1 MSAPVASAPVPTS
14 LEFVELSKEF
24 PGVRALDGVSFAV
37 RGGSVHALMGENGAG
52 KSTLLK
58 ILSGAYQPT
67 AGSVRIDGESRV
79 FASTAEAIAAGVA
92 VIYQEL
98 HLVPEMTVAEN
109 LLIGRYPRRG
119 FLIDRAAMRAEAAR
133 LLALIG
139 ETFSPDTKLGRL
151 SLAQRQMVEIAKAL
165 GRGARVVAFDEPTSS
180 LSAKETARL
189 FAIIRDLKARGHA
202 ILYVTHR
209 MDEVYEICDAA
220 TVLRD
225 GRHVVTH
232 DSLASVT
239 RDQLVKSMV
248 GRELTNVYN
257 YRPRDHAA
265 DGLTV
270 RELNGPGLRG
280 PISFSVARGEIL
292 GFFGLVGAGRSELM
306 RLVCGAVA
314 PEGGEVWVRGERLHG
329 GSPREAIRAG
339 LVFCPEDRK
348 KEGIVAIRSV
358 AENINLSARRSRL
371 RAGAFLDT
379 AWEKKNA
386 AEQIARLRVKT
397 ASAATLIGTLS
408 GGNQQKAILARW
420 LSENVRAIVLDE
432 PTRGIDIG
440 AKSEIYALIHD
451 LAASGV
457 AVLIVSSELPEV
469 LGISDR
475 VFVMREGAVS
485 AEFAR
490 GAATPEAVLRAALP
504 VGGPAEVAA

>member
-1 MSAPVASAPVPTS
+1 MSASSSAS
-14 LEFVELSKEF
+14 LEFVALAKDF

-37 RGGSVHALMGENGAG
+37 RGGGVHALMGENGAG

-58 ILSGAYQPT
+58 ILSGAYRPS
-67 AGSVRIDGESRV
+67 AGSVRLDGVERV
-79 FASTAEAIAAGVA
+79 FGSTAEAIAAGVA

-119 FLIDRAAMRAEAAR
+119 PFLDRAALHAEAAR
-133 LLALIG
+133 LLALVG
-139 ETFSPDTKLGRL
+139 EDIAPDTRLGRL

-180 LSAKETARL
+180 LSSKETARL

-225 GRHVVTH
+225 GCHVVTH

-239 RDQLVKSMV
+239 RDELVKSMV

-257 YRPRDHAA
+257 YRPRLQRPE
-265 DGLTV
+265 GLEV
-270 RELNGPGLRG
+270 AGIAGPGLRA
-280 PISFSVARGEIL
+280 PVSFSVKRGEVL

-306 RLVCGAVA
+306 RLVCGAVEPTA
-314 PEGGEVWVRGERLHG
+314 GEVKIHGEHLAFS
-329 GSPREAIRAG
+329 SPRAAIRAG

-371 RAGAFLDT
+371 RAGLFLDFT
-379 AWEKKNA
+379 WEKRNA
-386 AEQIARLRVKT
+386 REKISSLRVRT
-397 ASAATLIGTLS
+397 ASAETLIGTLS

-420 LSENVRAIVLDE
+420 LSENVRVIVLDE

-440 AKSEIYALIHD
+440 AKSEIYALIHE
-451 LAASGV
+451 LAETGV
-457 AVLIVSSELPEV
+457 AVVIVSSELPEV

-475 VFVMREGAVS
+475 VIVMREGLVA
-485 AEFAR
+485 AEFPR
-490 GAATPEAVLRAALP
+490 EAATPEAVLHAALP
-504 VGGPAEVAA
+504 SGSSVPAAAA

>member
-1 MSAPVASAPVPTS
+1 M
-14 LEFVELSKEF
+14 
-24 PGVRALDGVSFAV
+24 RALDGVTFPV

-67 AGSVRIDGESRV
+67 SGSLNLGGESKV
-79 FASTAEAIAAGVA
+79 FTSTAEALAAGVA

-98 HLVPEMTVAEN
+98 HLVPEMSVAEN

-119 FLIDRAAMRAEAAR
+119 LFLDRAALRTEATR
-133 LLALIG
+133 LLALVG
-139 ETFSPDTKLGRL
+139 EDIDPNEKLGRL

-165 GRGARVVAFDEPTSS
+165 GRGAKIVAFDEPTSS
-180 LSAKETARL
+180 LSEKETKRL
-189 FAIIRDLKARGHA
+189 FGIIRDLRDRGHA

-225 GRHVVTH
+225 GKHVVTH
-232 DSLASVT
+232 ESLQGVT
-239 RDQLVKSMV
+239 RDALVKSMV

-257 YRPRDHAA
+257 YRARSHAP
-265 DGLTV
+265 DGLEV
-270 RELNGPGLRG
+270 RGLAGPGLKA
-280 PISFSVARGEIL
+280 PVSFSVARGEIL

-306 RLVCGAVA
+306 RLLCGAVA
-314 PEGGEVWVRGERLHG
+314 PAAGEVRVHGAVVPG
-329 GSPREAIRAG
+329 GSPRTAIREG

-371 RAGAFLDT
+371 RAGLFLDHG
-379 AWEKKNA
+379 WEKTNA
-386 AEQIARLRVKT
+386 QEQIARLGVRT
-397 ASAATLIGTLS
+397 ASADTLIGLLS

-420 LSENVRAIVLDE
+420 LSEQVRVIVLDE

-440 AKSEIYALIHD
+440 AKSEIYALIHE
-451 LAASGV
+451 LAASGACV
-457 AVLIVSSELPEV
+457 VVVSSELPEV
-469 LGISDR
+469 LGIADR
-475 VFVMREGAVS
+475 VIVMREGLVA
-485 AEFAR
+485 AEFPR
-490 GAATPEAVLRAALP
+490 TAATPETVLHAALP
-504 VGGPAEVAA
+504 MGATN

>member
-1 MSAPVASAPVPTS
+1 MPDAAPALTFDG
-14 LEFVELSKEF
+14 LTMEF
-24 PGVRALDGVSFAV
+24 PGVRALDAVSFGV

-58 ILSGAYQPT
+58 ILSGAYRPT
-67 AGSVRIDGESRV
+67 AGALRLGGQSRV
-79 FASTAEAIAAGVA
+79 FASTAEALAAGVA

-109 LLIGRYPRRG
+109 LLLGRYPRRG
-119 FLIDRAAMRAEAAR
+119 LLLDRAALHAEAAR
-133 LLALIG
+133 LLQLVG
-139 ETFSPDTKLGRL
+139 EDIPPGTRLGRL

-165 GRGARVVAFDEPTSS
+165 GRGARIVAFDEPTSS
-180 LSAKETARL
+180 LSAKETWRL
-189 FAIIRDLKARGHA
+189 FGIIRDLRDRGHA

-232 DSLASVT
+232 DSLAGVT
-239 RDQLVKSMV
+239 RDALVKSMV

-257 YRPRDHAA
+257 YRPRPHATP
-265 DGLTV
+265 GLAV
-270 RELNGPGLRG
+270 RGLAGPGLRA
-280 PISFSVARGEIL
+280 PVSFDVARGEIL

-306 RLVCGAVA
+306 RLLCGAVTPVA
-314 PEGGEVWVRGERLHG
+314 GEVRIHG
-329 GSPREAIRAG
+329 AVVPAGSPRTAIRDG

-348 KEGIVAIRSV
+348 KEGIIAIRSV

-371 RAGAFLDT
+371 RAGLFLDH
-379 AWEKKNA
+379 AWERANA
-386 AEQIARLRVKT
+386 RDQIARLGVRC
-397 ASAATLIGTLS
+397 ASADTLLGLLS

-420 LSENVRAIVLDE
+420 LSEKVRVVVLDE

-451 LAASGV
+451 LAAAGTCV
-457 AVLIVSSELPEV
+457 VIVSSELPEV
-469 LGISDR
+469 LGIADR
-475 VFVMREGAVS
+475 VIVMREGLVA
-485 AEFAR
+485 AEFPRA
-490 GAATPEAVLRAALP
+490 AATPEAVLHAALP
-504 VGGPAEVAA
+504 TGTAA